1 MCMYVCVY
9 GMVYTEE
16 MVYTQQYGS
25 CLCGIG
31 RYWIRIRW
39 SHTTRERKEV
49 PKLQKKKKKRLHK
62 RKERKTAQFKKRN
75 RNAHNPRKKV
85 TRTKAESREKSRDP
99 TTKERIEGPTS
110 SNKPIYTYI
119 NQNLSTKSWMV

>member
-49 PKLQKKKKKRLHK
+49 PKLQKKKKKTVTQKK
-62 RKERKTAQFKKRN
+62 RKKNSSVQEEKPQRPQPKEESDKDEGRVEGKVKRPNYEGKDRGSHQFQQ
-75 RNAHNPRKKV
+75 
-85 TRTKAESREKSRDP
+85 
-99 TTKERIEGPTS
+99 
-110 SNKPIYTYI
+110 TYI
-119 NQNLSTKSWMV
+119 YLY